1 MDVDVLL
8 FASLRERA
16 GCKSVKVEFSGLN
29 TVGSLRREIERQYPD
44 LQPGLST
51 SRVAVN
57 QQFQD
62 DSHPI
67 DGTEE
72 IALIPPVSGG

>member
-1 MDVDVLL
+1 MHIEVLL

-16 GCKSVKVEFSGLN
+16 GCKSVNVELPALK
-29 TVGSLRREIERQYPD
+29 TVGSLRDEIARQFPD
-44 LQPGLST
+44 LQPGVSA

-57 QQFQD
+57 QEFQD
-62 DSHPI
+62 DSHQI